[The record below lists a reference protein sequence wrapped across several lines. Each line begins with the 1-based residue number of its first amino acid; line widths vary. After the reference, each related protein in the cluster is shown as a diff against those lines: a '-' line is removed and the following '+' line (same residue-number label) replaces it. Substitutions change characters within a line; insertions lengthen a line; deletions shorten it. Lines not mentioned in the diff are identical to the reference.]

1 MIRLYFVF
9 LFVILSCFFCTYSLA
24 QTTGNVSAM
33 PDAISPEEY
42 IEKFTHT
49 AISEMKRT
57 GIPASVTLAQ
67 GLIES
72 RYGNSR
78 LARKANNHFGVK
90 CRNDWKGKRAYSD
103 DETRNECFRR
113 YENPIQSYVDHSNFL
128 TASPRYAF
136 LFVLDVTDYKAWAAG
151 LEMAGYSTAGHYA
164 ELLTSLIERYNLD
177 AYDFLG
183 MQSEKLKLTFC
194 VTAACYQKYIKQG
207 LRGKKVRDKADADLL
222 CRESVTKMN
231 KLHRFE
237 EVYEYIPMENDEWLE
252 AIISEGKSHTHQQLA
267 MKNMMEWNTDSM
279 RYEPTTDSLQ
289 LAPKTEAQTM
299 LVADKNDSKTT
310 EKESEMSKKEADV
323 PKNIEKTTASQKQVI
338 PTDTTNMTTTNTS
351 TIDSTHS
358 TNTPKVL
365 EPKIASDTNNTENAL
380 PTNTSFSVT
389 YIVQKGDTWF
399 GIAKRF
405 EVAAD
410 TIQKEN
416 NTDKNTLLPGTK
428 LRIAINNT
436 HVPVN

>member
-1 MIRLYFVF
+1 MIYLYSIFLSVF
-9 LFVILSCFFCTYSLA
+9 LSCLFCTHSLA
-24 QTTGNVSAM
+24 QNTSSALAI
-33 PDAISPEEY
+33 PDVISPEEY

-177 AYDFLG
+177 VYDFLG

-207 LRGKKVRDKADADLL
+207 LRGKKVRDKADSDAL
-222 CRESVTKMN
+222 CLESVNKMN

-237 EVYEYIPMENDEWLE
+237 EIYEYIPMDNDEWLE
-252 AIISEGKSHTHQQLA
+252 AIISEGKSHTQQQLA

-279 RYEPTTDSLQ
+279 RYEPIADSLQ
-289 LAPKTEAQTM
+289 LAPRAEAQTAF
-299 LVADKNDSKTT
+299 VAHKSDTKTT
-310 EKESEMSKKEADV
+310 RKESEIPKKEADAS
-323 PKNIEKTTASQKQVI
+323 KNIEKTITPLKQI
-338 PTDTTNMTTTNTS
+338 TPTDTTNMAIANTV
-351 TIDSTHS
+351 IADSTHT
-358 TNTPKVL
+358 TNTPKTL
-365 EPKIASDTNNTENAL
+365 EPKITSNATNAENAS
-380 PTNTSFSVT
+380 PANTSFSVT

-410 TIQKEN
+410 IIQKEN

-428 LRIAINNT
+428 LRIAIDNT
-436 HVPVN
+436 SAPVN